1 MKKLLSIFAAFGLAA
16 TGATGVVS
24 CSSSFGRF
32 SKPTLSDKLKK
43 MIIAEIAGKDNDV
56 YGKKTFGDIFNS
68 SETTEKLAVRL
79 VNQIISEYFYG
90 STQQTWNQWA
100 GGTTTSS
107 PTDNAQVFKQ
117 WIMQLATDQLYQDYL
132 SSFAQDTYL
141 EYTSVEQ
148 NYSLQFDT
156 SRTNG
161 LKWAIQDIT
170 YFDSTTGKPVSLK
183 TTAQYK
189 MTRGEIE
196 NDLYNPP
203 DGIQKLKAEIAF
215 TFQRYLE
222 YVEVPKIIDN
232 IIGQAFLNTD
242 MFSNFVNPQG
252 GNKVYINQVGALM
265 SNMMN
270 WTQYEPSSK
279 NIKSNFLMVWE
290 FKVAAKDQN
299 IATLN
304 ADIQAAQNPSS
315 PGATLNGA
323 NWSPDRMKYFI
334 ANAIERSTSGDTITD
349 FNKNGGDPIFGI
361 PHFKGFVAYDN
372 QGNILN
378 KFDAGAYADPLKA
391 AKTPGFLVNDKKGSG
406 SYDFDDSTN
415 TYDTFAYALPI
426 YVPDL
431 FASKTVEGAA
441 GTYNIASV
449 TFNNNSKISSKQIE
463 LKNYNNPGGTP
474 QDLSWTGLGGSSG
487 RSVAYIADPPST
499 GLYATF
505 GNTAVGNKQTV
516 AMFNSKGQANRNV
529 DFTRYNLMQWAQ
541 YSFAQGSGIQT
552 LAKDRLYSL
561 AFEYNPKNV
570 YSANLYNDIGKYIEE
585 K

>member
-1 MKKLLSIFAAFGLAA
+1 MKKLLSIFAAFGLTA

-24 CSSSFGRF
+24 CSTSFGRF

-107 PTDNAQVFKQ
+107 STDNAQVFKS
-117 WIMQLATDQLYQDYL
+117 WILQLATDQLYQDYL

-141 EYTSVEQ
+141 EYTSIEQ
-148 NYSLQFDT
+148 NYSLRFDT
-156 SRTNG
+156 SQKEG
-161 LKWAIQDIT
+161 LKWAIPGIT
-170 YFDSTTGKPVSLK
+170 YLAENGTPLPPNQLTSYVKP
-183 TTAQYK
+183 
-189 MTRGEIE
+189 RGNIE
-196 NDLYNPP
+196 KLLYNPQG
-203 DGIQKLKAEIAF
+203 GIQTLKTELAF
-215 TFQRYLE
+215 TFNRYLF

-242 MFSNFVNPQG
+242 MFSNFVDPQG
-252 GNKVYINQVGALM
+252 GNKVYVNQVGALM

-270 WTQYEPSSK
+270 WTQYEPSSN

-299 IATLN
+299 IAALN
-304 ADIQAAQNPSS
+304 TAIRNAQDPNSEA
-315 PGATLNGA
+315 ATLNGD

-334 ANAIERSTSGDTITD
+334 TNTIERSASGDNITD

-378 KFDAGAYADPLKA
+378 KFDAGAYATQLKA
-391 AKTPGFLVNDKKGSG
+391 AKQPGFLKDSTGVYN
-406 SYDFDDSTN
+406 FADSTN

-431 FASKTVEGAA
+431 LASLPVTGAASKK
-441 GTYNIASV
+441 YNVASV
-449 TFNNNSKISSKQIE
+449 TFNNNSTINSKQVE
-463 LKNYNNPGGTP
+463 LKNYNNPGGTA
-474 QDLSWTGLGGSSG
+474 QDLSWTGLGGTLG
-487 RSVAYIADPPST
+487 RSVKYIREGMQATPEP
-499 GLYATF
+499 YATF
-505 GNTAVGNKQTV
+505 GNTAVGDNKTV
-516 AMFNSKGQANRNV
+516 AMFTSKGIAQKDV